1 LEHEMVPRLE
11 QAVPSQPTPEQL
23 AADATLHRFTLIFDR
38 EGYSPQFLRTLK
50 QKRIACLTYHKYPG
64 ADWPQ
69 EEFSPCQVPLA
80 SGAWVAMDLAERG
93 TFLGGKV
100 WVREIRKRTDSGH
113 QSAVLSTDYRAAPG
127 PLAAAMFARWSQEN
141 FFKYMRE
148 HYGLDRL
155 VDYATEEIPDTTLV
169 VNPDYRR
176 LDGQV
181 RSQQGHLTRKRA
193 AFSAMN
199 LQGDIAPNKVAVFEQ
214 KKAALQEQIEDLT
227 KEVAELKTQRKAV
240 KHHLPIAELPE
251 AERFKQLSTQ
261 SKHLI
266 DTIKM
271 VAYRAE
277 TAMAQMARET
287 MHRQDDARSL
297 LRALYSTEADLLP
310 DANAGTLTVRVH
322 HQANPCADEVIRHF
336 CNELNQTETI
346 YPGTDLRLV
355 YELVS

>member
-1 LEHEMVPRLE
+1 
-11 QAVPSQPTPEQL
+11 
-23 AADATLHRFTLIFDR
+23 
-38 EGYSPQFLRTLK
+38 
-50 QKRIACLTYHKYPG
+50 
-64 ADWPQ
+64 
-69 EEFSPCQVPLA
+69 
-80 SGAWVAMDLAERG
+80 
-93 TFLGGKV
+93 
-100 WVREIRKRTDSGH
+100 
-113 QSAVLSTDYRAAPG
+113 
-127 PLAAAMFARWSQEN
+127 MFARWSQEN

-155 VDYATEEIPDTTLV
+155 VDYGTEEIPDTTPV

-181 RSQQGHLTRKRA
+181 RSKQGHLTRKRA
-193 AFSAMN
+193 AFSALN
-199 LQGDIAPNKVAVFEQ
+199 LKGDIEPKKVAAFEQ
-214 KKAALQEQIEDLT
+214 KKAALQEQIEGLA
-227 KEVAELKTQRKAV
+227 KEVDALKTQRKAV
-240 KHHLPIAELPE
+240 KHHLTIAELPE
-251 AERFKQLSTQ
+251 ADRFKQLSTQ

-277 TAMAQMARET
+277 SAMAQMARET
-287 MHRQDDARSL
+287 MYREDDARSL

-322 HQANPCADEVIRHF
+322 HQANRCADEVIRHF

-346 YPGTDLRLV
+346 YPGTELRLV